1 MTSAN
6 KSLEKK
12 NLSAILYFGILL
24 LKNWLRLRR
33 QFKLNMESF
42 EPADEEEL
50 STFSLGME
58 FLTPQKERKEKENK
72 EQARPVLSRF
82 ANHRVENVIKQLV
95 HTSACVHRDMILKK
109 LELLSAIPR
118 ATLTH
123 LSCPP
128 NFPSASYLGERTLTY
143 EPIVNCLVSTSMAA
157 NQLTIREAH
166 QIA

>member
-33 QFKLNMESF
+33 QFKLDVESY

-58 FLTPQKERKEKENK
+58 FLTPPKER
-72 EQARPVLSRF
+72 
-82 ANHRVENVIKQLV
+82 V
-95 HTSACVHRDMILKK
+95 HLHA
-109 LELLSAIPR
+109 
-118 ATLTH
+118 
-123 LSCPP
+123 
-128 NFPSASYLGERTLTY
+128 
-143 EPIVNCLVSTSMAA
+143 
-157 NQLTIREAH
+157 
-166 QIA
+166 